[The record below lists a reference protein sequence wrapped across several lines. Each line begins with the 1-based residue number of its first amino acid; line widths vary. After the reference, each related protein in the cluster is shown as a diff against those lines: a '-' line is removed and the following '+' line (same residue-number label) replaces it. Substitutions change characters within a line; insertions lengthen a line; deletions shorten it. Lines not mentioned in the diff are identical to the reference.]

1 MLIEL
6 IDVLDEN
13 QAYDHLLNKEI
24 LVDSIVMIEKNIFR
38 TFQNKSKYIYN
49 LIVFR

>member
-6 IDVLDEN
+6 INILDEN

-24 LVDSIVMIEKNIFR
+24 FVDSIVMIEKKIFR
-38 TFQNKSKYIYN
+38 TLQNKSKYFYN
-49 LIVFR
+49 LIVIR